1 MNARLAAL
9 QPYPFQKLAALI
21 EGIEPPKQKA
31 PIRLSIGEPQHAA
44 PALVLDALAKNLN
57 GVSTYPSTKG
67 SPALR
72 QSIAH
77 WANRRFKLDRQALDP
92 ERHVLPV
99 AGTRE
104 ALFAIAQTVIAPA
117 DDPPLVIIPNP
128 FYQIYEGA
136 ALLAGARP
144 YFVNTVEA
152 NGYRMDLASVPQNV
166 WRRTQLLYVCSPGN
180 PTGAVLTPSDWKEII
195 ELSQRHDFIIASDE
209 CYSEIYFDE
218 AAPPPGV
225 LEAAAEM
232 GLSDYKNCLAFHSLS
247 KRSNLPGLRS
257 GFVAGDPAILVDF
270 FNYRTYQGC
279 ALPPPT
285 QTASIVAW
293 NDEAH
298 VRQNRDQ
305 YRQKFDVVLEKLG
318 GTLDVRRPDA
328 SFYLWPRT
336 PVDDETFTRE
346 LYRRENVLVLPGS
359 YLSRSVDGINP
370 GTDRVRMALV
380 ASPEECIEAA
390 ERIRRC
396 VESL

>member
-9 QPYPFQKLAALI
+9 QPYPFQRLAALI
-21 EGIEPPKQKA
+21 EGIEPPKHKA

-72 QSIAH
+72 QSIAR
-77 WANRRFKLDRQALDP
+77 WANRRFKLDRKALDP

-144 YFVNTVEA
+144 YFVNTIEA
-152 NGYRMDLASVPQNV
+152 NSYRMDLASVPENV

-180 PTGAVLTPSDWKEII
+180 PTGAVLTLSDWANII
-195 ELSQRHDFIIASDE
+195 ELSQRHGFVIASDE

-218 AAPPPGV
+218 AVPPPGV
-225 LEAAAEM
+225 LEAAVEM
-232 GLSDYKNCLAFHSLS
+232 GLSDYTNCLAFHSLS

-257 GFVAGDPAILVDF
+257 GFVAGDPAILVDY

-285 QTASIVAW
+285 QAASIIAW

-305 YRQKFDVVLEKLG
+305 YRKKFHVVLEKLG
-318 GTLDVRRPDA
+318 DTLDVHRPDA

-380 ASPEECIEAA
+380 ASPEECVEAA